1 MNMTY
6 SIIEEIERKIFGGL
20 EGKLYLCGLKWNLK
34 VR

>member
-6 SIIEEIERKIFGGL
+6 SIIEEIEKEIFGGL
-20 EGKLYLCGLKWNLK
+20 EGKLYLCGLNWKLK